1 MTHPGIRALVLQNRH
16 YSLEDAE
23 RFFLEHKMAGEA
35 VAGTPGDLTRDI
47 VRHCAIDLVVAAV
60 SAAEAGRLSL
70 FLQAVKLDN
79 PRIEILL
86 ILLPEQLIL
95 LDTLPPGLIDD
106 FLLAPLEVL
115 EMSARLRR
123 AVGRIEHGRLG
134 ARVAAEFPGAF
145 PRTQAGPERQAWS
158 TAPGSPIS
166 QGRPSA
172 PAVSAAH
179 AAYAAHAAPAAP
191 AAQVAPRTQA
201 RPAAAAPAANRAP
214 NQVPRGANGTQPA
227 PARPVGRPGPVAPA
241 QGPVRTTTGPARR
254 RGGILRLFG
263 RG

>member
-134 ARVAAEFPGAF
+134 ARIGAEFPGAF
-145 PRTQAGPERQAWS
+145 PRNQAGPERQAWS
-158 TAPGSPIS
+158 AAPGSPIS
-166 QGRPSA
+166 QARP
-172 PAVSAAH
+172 
-179 AAYAAHAAPAAP
+179 AAPAAP
-191 AAQVAPRTQA
+191 AAPVAPRTQA
-201 RPAAAAPAANRAP
+201 RPAAATPAVNRTPNQAP
-214 NQVPRGANGTQPA
+214 NQAPRGANGTQPA
-227 PARPVGRPGPVAPA
+227 PARPAGRPGPVAPA
-241 QGPVRTTTGPARR
+241 QGPVRTPTGPSRR